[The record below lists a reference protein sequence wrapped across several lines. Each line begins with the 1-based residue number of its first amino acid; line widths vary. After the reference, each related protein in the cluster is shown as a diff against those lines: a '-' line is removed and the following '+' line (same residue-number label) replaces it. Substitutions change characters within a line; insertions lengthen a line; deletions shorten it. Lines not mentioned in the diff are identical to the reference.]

1 MGSLVLI
8 ARQLGRLSRIGNVLA
23 LTAAGMT
30 LLNPYVLVW
39 DVGFQLSFL
48 ATLGLVYISPIL
60 EKIMPA
66 VSKPTA
72 LVELYE
78 TFFATLAAI
87 IATLPLILF
96 QFGRLSTVA
105 PLVNVLVLWS
115 IPWLMLL
122 GFVALVLSFIYFPLG
137 QIIAWTAA
145 LGLKYVILIVTFFGS
160 KSWSSFDFALP
171 WWGMVGLYV
180 VLIYGVVR
188 YEIKNKNS

>member
-1 MGSLVLI
+1 
-8 ARQLGRLSRIGNVLA
+8 
-23 LTAAGMT
+23 
-30 LLNPYVLVW
+30 
-39 DVGFQLSFL
+39 
-48 ATLGLVYISPIL
+48 
-60 EKIMPA
+60 
-66 VSKPTA
+66 
-72 LVELYE
+72 
-78 TFFATLAAI
+78 
-87 IATLPLILF
+87 
-96 QFGRLSTVA
+96 
-105 PLVNVLVLWS
+105 
-115 IPWLMLL
+115 MLL